1 MDHKDQSR
9 ELITWRI
16 MIKIN
21 SFSQAPALEIL
32 IRESGV
38 WGQESAFGHISQVT
52 PEVLATFS
60 ARWAQGP

>member
-1 MDHKDQSR
+1 
-9 ELITWRI
+9 

-60 ARWAQGP
+60 TRWAQGP